1 MDNYINLY
9 NGTITAGLTDGK
21 LVDEANKILAITKA
35 GGDEVCQELA
45 VRCEKGYAPNGDITL
60 SFTSSKNTDKWC
72 FEYNGVKAN
81 YGESI
86 TISDLST
93 TNTIFKVYA
102 KAGAN
107 EKPSVDKEVKIEI
120 TGEVIATA

>member
-9 NGTITAGLTDGK
+9 NGTVTAGLTDGK

-45 VRCEKGYAPNGDITL
+45 IRCEKGYAPNGDITL

-72 FEYNGVKAN
+72 FEYNGVRAN

-93 TNTIFKVYA
+93 TNTIFKEYA
-102 KAGAN
+102 KASAN

>member
-1 MDNYINLY
+1 MSNYINIY
-9 NGTITAGLTDGK
+9 NGTVTEGLLDGEI
-21 LVDEANKILAITKA
+21 VDETNKIFALTKA

-45 VRCEKGYAPNGDITL
+45 IRCEEGYASNGDITL

-72 FEYNGVKAN
+72 FEYNGVKAG

-86 TISDLST
+86 TISALST